1 MRADRLLSILLLL
14 QVHRRLTARELSR
27 RLEVS
32 ERTIHR
38 DMLAL
43 GMAGVPVTAIRGA
56 GGGWRL
62 LEAYQTNLT
71 GLSETEIQALFL
83 TKPTRLLSDL
93 GLRRASEAA
102 LIKLF
107 AAIPGGLRTGAEDMR
122 ARIHVDVA
130 GWHQTLE
137 PVPCL
142 RTLQD
147 AVWRGH
153 KLRFTYARGEATVE
167 RIVDPLGL
175 VAKGN
180 AWYLVAAMDG
190 ESRTYR
196 VSRIRDAVA
205 LDQHCQRPPGFDLA
219 EYWEKSSAEFQAN
232 LPRYLATLRFSPD
245 EANHIGSVS
254 IYAQVEQEATP
265 DRDGN
270 VTRVMR
276 FESERA
282 ACAFV
287 LGFAGGVEV
296 LEPQELRDRVLW
308 TAQSVL
314 TANSVQNTQ

>member
-1 MRADRLLSILLLL
+1 
-14 QVHRRLTARELSR
+14 
-27 RLEVS
+27 
-32 ERTIHR
+32 
-38 DMLAL
+38 MLAL
-43 GMAGVPVTAIRGA
+43 SMAGVPVTAARGT

-102 LIKLF
+102 LIKLI
-107 AAIPGGLRTGAEDMR
+107 AAIPGGLRNGAEDMR

-130 GWHQTLE
+130 GWHQTPE

-147 AVWRGH
+147 AVWHGH
-153 KLRFTYARGEATVE
+153 KLRFTYPRGEATVE

-180 AWYLVAAMDG
+180 AWYLVAATDG

-196 VSRIRDAVA
+196 VSRVRDAVA
-205 LDQHCQRPPGFDLA
+205 LDQHCHRPPGFDLA

-254 IYAQVEQEATP
+254 IYAQVEQEAIP
-265 DRDGN
+265 DSDGR

-276 FESERA
+276 FDSERA

-287 LGFAGGVEV
+287 LGFAGEVEV
-296 LEPQELRDRVLW
+296 LEPEDLRERVLW
-308 TAQSVL
+308 TAQCVL
-314 TANSVQNTQ
+314 TAGSVQDTR